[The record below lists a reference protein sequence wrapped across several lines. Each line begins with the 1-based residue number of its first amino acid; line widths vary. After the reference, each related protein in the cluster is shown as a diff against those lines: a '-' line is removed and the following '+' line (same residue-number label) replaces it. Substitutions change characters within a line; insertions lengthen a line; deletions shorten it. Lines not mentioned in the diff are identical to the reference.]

1 MRFVARPDGM
11 YRMTGQRAARI
22 SGRRFVSA
30 YVAEA
35 GDGRIWMAPISSVST
50 RLDTVEGDSLGTE
63 CRACLPSSL
72 RAVLDTLRSLEIVD
86 MGADAFGRV
95 WIAAGRSGLV
105 CIYQTEQGTWE
116 SRRLQTSDGLL
127 SDEVH
132 ALFPTPDGG
141 SGWGHLEESRDSGCG
156 LVRRASMPCSSFAR
170 GMGSRANS

>member
-63 CRACLPSSL
+63 CRACLPSLL

-132 ALFPTPDGG
+132 ALFPTPDGRL
-141 SGWGHLEESRDSGCG
+141 WVGHLEESRDSGCG